1 MWDLQRDS
9 PPWLLMKGGTGFYFL
24 FFFFNLSSE
33 RVKENCI
40 LGLLILLILVFHL
53 LEFLQLI
60 Y

>member
-1 MWDLQRDS
+1 MGFTMGLTTLAANEGRYRD
-9 PPWLLMKGGTGFYFL
+9 FIFL
-24 FFFFNLSSE
+24 FFFNLSSE

-40 LGLLILLILVFHL
+40 LGLLILLVFHL